1 MRTINTFTRV
11 LLILIFS
18 HGYCN
23 AQKNHTKHIADSL
36 WTKDIFLNKISPKGD
51 WVFFNELDNRMVRKY
66 KLLNAQKNIDFEFNE
81 IRKPEFTETQFIYLN
96 NKKDLTIKDLKQ
108 LKDYK
113 YANCLGYLL
122 NNTKTIVAI
131 NYKDSSVLINLEDYS
146 VIAKFNGHINNWNP
160 KSTIFSLT
168 TNEEGSDYLKLIQ
181 LKNSGTYIIFS
192 KSVIDLNWQEWD
204 DNGESL
210 FFSEK
215 DLITNYNIHSK
226 KSIEK
231 QLNNSFDT
239 SNLNLQKPIDG
250 KYVYFNKKVNN
261 SNANQSMMEVWEGR
275 DKWIFP
281 RKNEYEKNEKFN
293 FLYQWD
299 SEKNVIKQLTDT
311 VFSSYITNPRFNNS
325 IVYNKLQYEPEFFE
339 FPFSDLYLKTHDDNS
354 QTLIAQHIYT
364 KDGYFNFSIKGN
376 YIVYF
381 DQKDWWLYHVKTK
394 TKRNLTQNI
403 QAKFFSEWVD
413 GATLKLPYSRF
424 GPIWSDDE
432 KFLMI
437 YSQYDIW
444 LFNTENNSHEKIT
457 NSGDTKTR
465 YRIFNDFNLV
475 ANGGSINP
483 KDYIYL
489 KVSYENHSSSW
500 ATWKKGKGLKL
511 HDKLKGNID
520 YFFYQNNQIYFK
532 LSKFNLSPIIYNYN
546 LQNNLRVV
554 YETNKELK
562 NLHIKDEE
570 LVYYDVPINN
580 ERLKGALLYP
590 FNYNPDKKYPLIVS
604 VYERNSESAKLFDPP
619 SFTNYTGFN
628 VLNLLWKEYFI
639 LLPDI
644 VYLKNNP
651 GKAATV
657 SLEAALDKV
666 FENKSIDKN
675 RVGLIG
681 HSFGGYQTGIVI
693 TQSNY
698 FKTSVIGST
707 TIDLVTYYHDIS
719 WSMKKEQMWRIENQQ
734 FRMSPDFYKFKQDY
748 INNSTLYHLD
758 RINTPVLIWTGK
770 EDDNANWYQ
779 NTYLYTGL
787 RRLNKPVKMLLF
799 NKEGHSIFEPINQK
813 LLTIE
818 IENWFDK
825 YLK

>member
-299 SEKNVIKQLTDT
+299 SEKNLIRKLTDT

-364 KDGYFNFSIKGN
+364 KEGNFNFSVKGN
-376 YIVYF
+376 YIIYF
-381 DQKDWWLYHVKTK
+381 DQKDWWLYHIKTK

-403 QAKFFSEWVD
+403 KAKFFSEWVD
-413 GATLKLPYSRF
+413 GAKLKLPYSRF

-432 KFLMI
+432 KFLII

-444 LFNTENNSHEKIT
+444 LFNTENNSHENIT

-483 KDYIYL
+483 KDFIYL

-554 YETNKELK
+554 YQTNKELK
-562 NLHIKDEE
+562 NLQIKDEE

-590 FNYNPDKKYPLIVS
+590 INYNPDKKYPLIVS

-619 SFTNYTGFN
+619 SFSNYTGFN
-628 VLNLLWKEYFI
+628 VLNLLSKEYFI

-651 GKAATV
+651 GKAATL

-666 FENKSIDKN
+666 YENKSIDKN

-681 HSFGGYQTGIVI
+681 HSFGGYQTGFVI

-698 FKTSVIGST
+698 FKTAVIGST

-719 WSMKKEQMWRIENQQ
+719 WSMKREQMWRIENQQ
-734 FRMSPDFYKFKQDY
+734 FRMSPDFYKFKKEY

-758 RINTPVLIWTGK
+758 KIKIPVLIWTGK

-799 NKEGHSIFEPINQK
+799 NKEGHSVVTPVNQK